1 MLAGGCWLYAHR
13 LHRSV
18 VSLRDVN
25 AGRGKYAYHGDHC
38 GEYEN
43 WTTIHRTLPYF
54 IWKRG
59 AHRSRS
65 AGFLLTLERAICHVA
80 ARVGGIVIPITA
92 PSFEELTTSVDGDLQ
107 VLN

>member
-13 LHRSV
+13 LHRRV

-43 WTTIHRTLPYF
+43 WTTIHRRLPYF

-65 AGFLLTLERAICHVA
+65 AGFLLTLGRAICHVA
-80 ARVGGIVIPITA
+80 ARVGRIVIPFTA
-92 PSFEELTTSVDGDLQ
+92 PSFEELTTSVDGGLQ